1 MAKGIKKIE
10 WAGKGEIAGN
20 FSVKNPRAKIKA
32 DQFVYFKIAEWHDG
46 TTAEE
51 KKGTV
56 LWHFQTYSPR
66 KSVLK
71 LTKKG
76 DEIYGIKLAK
86 KFCGPFTYYLQTSL
100 LNSSYSKSAGL
111 LISGWCEPKII
122 SSAWA
127 TESNGEDVRKTY
139 QFTYG
144 EPLYLNLTTEG
155 LNGAN
160 NLIIEIYRRV
170 QRGKGA
176 NDDQLIKVYS
186 KTPVNNGEVNIIIKD
201 SLSWQGKITN
211 RDNLEQFY
219 IKVKDPSTNKYI
231 KDDNNDVY
239 HARYLKVK
247 NENKFVFPKIDLG
260 LSKAKVGKLKTYDKN
275 AGTCKFTKI
284 GVAYQDETDL
294 LFDEGKFLRKM
305 DPKDNFNIVEQIHY
319 DYDKW
324 DIRNDAK
331 PVLDKIADYLKEPPF
346 LPVELG
352 AHTDSRGTEEYN
364 LDLSAKRADAAV
376 KYLISKG
383 VPSHLISGK
392 GYGKTK
398 PVRTGANLSE
408 AQHQENRRTTLRF
421 KIFENNAQTL
431 VYDVV
436 VPSYKKP
443 AALKINI
450 DGFIRKGCHK
460 KKEHLNTIK
469 SFDSYEQPVTYD
481 LTENKPNS
489 IDVKLN
495 SRLPTVPKIT
505 DFFNFGRN
513 YRNIY
518 SYYLHSCT
526 YYSGTQ
532 YPSFAINAYPDI
544 VWIGH
549 FLYNYK
555 IRNWGDD
562 DDETFKDPYFFHD
575 IKTLEL
581 KNGIEQEINELTN
594 SIIGF
599 ILNFVP
605 GGWLTKEVLL
615 PYMQSQAKYYDVGLH
630 AVYDRKLEKTG
641 EELSL
646 KGGTELDFIKTDTTT
661 RRIVAFIIYEMVAI
675 GIAIDLI
682 MLYLTRGG
690 SAEAKVVK
698 VVAKAKKIS
707 DYAEKIG
714 AELVPPSIAIN
725 TGGYYKMQA
734 DRRMALIFEANIKAD
749 PLVAINFK
757 KHYTIKSLLH
767 SKLTKNET
775 DEDKQKENDKINGIL
790 SKMGKNDLTLILT
803 MSGEIALEQN
813 IQYNLLNEQYSLKD
827 KFSSF
832 VEKNNT
838 TYSKKI
844 NGTVHLEGDVS
855 RKFFEF
861 SPLETKVTANVTLDL
876 ACEAIVITEYG
887 FDKKNGRGL
896 FMTQK
901 LKFSGLKGTFKGSST
916 VQFRKRKPIG
926 YSPNDGK
933 PIDFTVLEGYTQT
946 LKTIYLFSTTPQK

>member
-20 FSVKNPRAKIKA
+20 FSVKNPRVKIKA

-46 TTAEE
+46 TSAEE
-51 KKGTV
+51 KKGNV

-127 TESNGEDVRKTY
+127 TETQGEDVRKTY
-139 QFTYG
+139 PFAYG

-155 LNGAN
+155 LNGVN

-170 QRGKGA
+170 QRGKGV
-176 NDDQLIKVYS
+176 NDDQLIKVYN
-186 KTPVNNGEVNIIIKD
+186 KIPVNNGEVNIIIKD

-211 RDNLEQFY
+211 RASPEQFY

-239 HARYLKVK
+239 HARYLNVMD
-247 NENKFVFPKIDLG
+247 ENKFVLPTIDLG

-275 AGTCKFTKI
+275 AGNCKFTKI
-284 GVAYQDETDL
+284 EVTYQDENDL
-294 LFDEGKFLRKM
+294 LFDEGKFIRKM
-305 DPKDNFNIVEQIHY
+305 DPKDDFNIVKQIHY

-331 PVLDKIADYLKEPPF
+331 PILDKIADYLKDPPF

-352 AHTDSRGTEEYN
+352 AHTDSRGTAEYN

-398 PVRTGANLSE
+398 PVRTGAHLSE

-443 AALKINI
+443 AELKINI

-460 KKEHLNTIK
+460 KKEHLNSIK
-469 SFDSYEQPVTYD
+469 SYDSYKESAVYD
-481 LTENKPNS
+481 LIEHKPNS
-489 IDVKLN
+489 IEVKLN

-505 DFFNFGRN
+505 DSFNFGKN

-549 FLYNYK
+549 FMYNYK
-555 IRNWGDD
+555 TRNWGDD

-575 IKTLEL
+575 KTLEL
-581 KNGIEQEINELTN
+581 KNGIGKEIDELKN
-594 SIIGF
+594 SIAGF
-599 ILNFVP
+599 ILSFFHEK
-605 GGWLTKEVLL
+605 WLSAKVLL
-615 PYMQSQAKYYDVGLH
+615 AYLETQSEFYDVGLH
-630 AVYDRKLEKTG
+630 AIYDRKIEKTG

-675 GIAIDLI
+675 GILIDLI
-682 MLYLTRGG
+682 MLYITRGG
-690 SAEAKVVK
+690 SAEARVVK
-698 VVAKAKKIS
+698 IAAKIKKAS
-707 DYAEKIG
+707 EYLDKIG

-725 TGGYYKMQA
+725 TGMYYKMQA
-734 DRRMALIFEANIKAD
+734 DRRMALIYEANIKAD
-749 PLVAINFK
+749 PLVAINFTK
-757 KHYTIKSLLH
+757 KYTMKSLLH
-767 SKLTKNET
+767 SKATENET
-775 DEDKQKENDKINGIL
+775 DEEKKKENDKINDIL
-790 SKMGKNDLTLILT
+790 SDMGDNDFKFTLS
-803 MSGEIALEQN
+803 MVGEVAFEKN
-813 IQYNLLNEQYSLKD
+813 IQYNSLTEQYTLKD
-827 KFSSF
+827 KFNNLPQKNIISYSNKITGTISF
-832 VEKNNT
+832 EVD
-838 TYSKKI
+838 YHKK
-844 NGTVHLEGDVS
+844 LF
-855 RKFFEF
+855 KF
-861 SPLETKVTANVTLDL
+861 SPIETKIDGTLAFSV

-887 FDKKNGRGL
+887 FDKVNGRGL
-896 FMTQK
+896 FITQK
-901 LKFSGLKGTFKGSST
+901 LKFSGLKGTFKGNIK
-916 VQFRKRKPIG
+916 VKVKKRKPIG

-933 PIDFTVLEGYTQT
+933 PINFTVLEDFTKT
-946 LKTIYLFSTTPQK
+946 LKTVYLFNTTPQK

>member
-46 TTAEE
+46 TTTEE

-56 LWHFQTYSPR
+56 LWHFQTNSPR
-66 KSVLK
+66 ESVLK

-76 DEIYGIKLAK
+76 DETYGIKLAK
-86 KFCGPFTYYLQTSL
+86 KFCGSFTYYLQTSL

-127 TESNGEDVRKTY
+127 TETKGEDVRKTHP
-139 QFTYG
+139 FTYG

-170 QRGKGA
+170 TGGNKEK
-176 NDDQLIKVYS
+176 DDQLIKVYN

-201 SLSWQGKITN
+201 SLSWRGKITN
-211 RDNLEQFY
+211 RDNPEQFY

-231 KDDNNDVY
+231 KDDNDDVY
-239 HARYLKVK
+239 HARYLRMKD
-247 NENKFVFPKIDLG
+247 ENKFDLPKIDLG

-284 GVAYQDETDL
+284 GVTYQDENDL

-443 AALKINI
+443 AGLKINI

-469 SFDSYEQPVTYD
+469 SFDSYKQPVNYD

-505 DFFNFGRN
+505 DFFDFGRN

-532 YPSFAINAYPDI
+532 YPSFAI
-544 VWIGH
+544 
-549 FLYNYK
+549 
-555 IRNWGDD
+555 
-562 DDETFKDPYFFHD
+562 
-575 IKTLEL
+575 
-581 KNGIEQEINELTN
+581 
-594 SIIGF
+594 
-599 ILNFVP
+599 
-605 GGWLTKEVLL
+605 
-615 PYMQSQAKYYDVGLH
+615 
-630 AVYDRKLEKTG
+630 
-641 EELSL
+641 
-646 KGGTELDFIKTDTTT
+646 
-661 RRIVAFIIYEMVAI
+661 
-675 GIAIDLI
+675 
-682 MLYLTRGG
+682 
-690 SAEAKVVK
+690 
-698 VVAKAKKIS
+698 
-707 DYAEKIG
+707 
-714 AELVPPSIAIN
+714 
-725 TGGYYKMQA
+725 
-734 DRRMALIFEANIKAD
+734 
-749 PLVAINFK
+749 
-757 KHYTIKSLLH
+757 
-767 SKLTKNET
+767 
-775 DEDKQKENDKINGIL
+775 
-790 SKMGKNDLTLILT
+790 
-803 MSGEIALEQN
+803 
-813 IQYNLLNEQYSLKD
+813 
-827 KFSSF
+827 
-832 VEKNNT
+832 
-838 TYSKKI
+838 
-844 NGTVHLEGDVS
+844 
-855 RKFFEF
+855 
-861 SPLETKVTANVTLDL
+861 
-876 ACEAIVITEYG
+876 
-887 FDKKNGRGL
+887 
-896 FMTQK
+896 
-901 LKFSGLKGTFKGSST
+901 
-916 VQFRKRKPIG
+916 
-926 YSPNDGK
+926 
-933 PIDFTVLEGYTQT
+933 
-946 LKTIYLFSTTPQK
+946 

>member
-122 SSAWA
+122 FSAWA
-127 TESNGEDVRKTY
+127 TETKGQDVRKTHP
-139 QFTYG
+139 FSYG
-144 EPLYLNLTTEG
+144 EPLNLTTEG
-155 LNGAN
+155 LNGVN

-170 QRGKGA
+170 QRGEGV

-186 KTPVNNGEVNIIIKD
+186 KIPVNNGEVNIIIKD

-211 RDNLEQFY
+211 RDNPEQFY

-247 NENKFVFPKIDLG
+247 DENKFDLPTIDLG
-260 LSKAKVGKLKTYDKN
+260 LSKAKVGKLKTYEKN
-275 AGTCKFTKI
+275 AGTCKFKKI
-284 GVAYQDETDL
+284 EVTYLEEKDL
-294 LFDEGKFLRKM
+294 LFDEGKFIRKM

-331 PVLDKIADYLKEPPF
+331 PILDKVAAYLKQPPF

-364 LDLSAKRADAAV
+364 LDLSSKRADAAV

-398 PVRTGANLSE
+398 PVRSGANLSE

-443 AALKINI
+443 AELKINI
-450 DGFIRKGCHK
+450 DGFIRIGCHK

-469 SFDSYEQPVTYD
+469 SFDSYKQPVTYD

-495 SRLPTVPKIT
+495 SRLSTVPKIT
-505 DFFNFGRN
+505 DFFNFGEN

-526 YYSGTQ
+526 YYSGTK

-549 FLYNYK
+549 FMYNYNISEAEK
-555 IRNWGDD
+555 P
-562 DDETFKDPYFFHD
+562 KAPYFFHD

-581 KNGIEQEINELTN
+581 KNGIQQEINELTN

-615 PYMQSQAKYYDVGLH
+615 PYMQSQAKYFDAGLH
-630 AVYDRKLEKTG
+630 AVYDRDIEKR
-641 EELSL
+641 EEPLSL
-646 KGGTELDFIKTDTTT
+646 KGTALDFIKSDTTT

-675 GIAIDLI
+675 GIVIDLL
-682 MLYLTRGG
+682 MLYVTRGG
-690 SAEAKVVK
+690 SAEAKIVK
-698 VVAKAKKIS
+698 IASKAKKN
-707 DYAEKIG
+707 K
-714 AELVPPSIAIN
+714 
-725 TGGYYKMQA
+725 
-734 DRRMALIFEANIKAD
+734 R
-749 PLVAINFK
+749 
-757 KHYTIKSLLH
+757 
-767 SKLTKNET
+767 
-775 DEDKQKENDKINGIL
+775 
-790 SKMGKNDLTLILT
+790 
-803 MSGEIALEQN
+803 
-813 IQYNLLNEQYSLKD
+813 
-827 KFSSF
+827 
-832 VEKNNT
+832 
-838 TYSKKI
+838 
-844 NGTVHLEGDVS
+844 
-855 RKFFEF
+855 
-861 SPLETKVTANVTLDL
+861 
-876 ACEAIVITEYG
+876 C
-887 FDKKNGRGL
+887 
-896 FMTQK
+896 
-901 LKFSGLKGTFKGSST
+901 
-916 VQFRKRKPIG
+916 FRQCW
-926 YSPNDGK
+926 
-933 PIDFTVLEGYTQT
+933 T
-946 LKTIYLFSTTPQK
+946 

>member
-20 FSVKNPRAKIKA
+20 FSVRNPRAKIKA

-46 TTAEE
+46 TTTEE

-56 LWHFQTYSPR
+56 LWHFQTNSPR
-66 KSVLK
+66 ESVLK

-76 DEIYGIKLAK
+76 DETYGIKLAK

-127 TESNGEDVRKTY
+127 TETKGVDVRKTHP
-139 QFTYG
+139 FTYG

-170 QRGKGA
+170 TGGKKEK
-176 NDDQLIKVYS
+176 DDQLIKVYN

-211 RDNLEQFY
+211 RDNPEQFY
-219 IKVKDPSTNKYI
+219 IKVKDSSTNKYI
-231 KDDNNDVY
+231 KDNNNDVY
-239 HARYLKVK
+239 HARYLRMKD
-247 NENKFVFPKIDLG
+247 ENKFDLPKIDLG

-284 GVAYQDETDL
+284 GVTYQDENDL

-398 PVRTGANLSE
+398 LVRTGANLSE

-469 SFDSYEQPVTYD
+469 SYDSYKESAVYD

-505 DFFNFGRN
+505 DIFNFGKN
-513 YRNIY
+513 YKNIY

-526 YYSGTQ
+526 YYSGTEH
-532 YPSFAINAYPDI
+532 PSFAINAYPDI

-549 FLYNYK
+549 FMYNYK
-555 IRNWGDD
+555 TRDWGDD
-562 DDETFKDPYFFHD
+562 DENSKDPYFFHD
-575 IKTLEL
+575 KTLEL
-581 KNGIEQEINELTN
+581 KNGIGKEIDELKN
-594 SIIGF
+594 SIAGF
-599 ILNFVP
+599 ILSFFHEK
-605 GGWLTKEVLL
+605 WISAKVLL
-615 PYMQSQAKYYDVGLH
+615 AYLETQSEFYDAGLH
-630 AVYDRKLEKTG
+630 AIYDRKIEKTG
-641 EELSL
+641 EALSL
-646 KGGTELDFIKTDTTT
+646 NEGTELDFIKTDATT

-675 GIAIDLI
+675 GIVIDLI
-682 MLYLTRGG
+682 MLYVTRGG

-698 VVAKAKKIS
+698 IAAKAKKVADALDKVGLEIIS
-707 DYAEKIG
+707 
-714 AELVPPSIAIN
+714 PSIAVN
-725 TGGYYKMQA
+725 TGIYYKMQA

-749 PLVAINFK
+749 PLIGIDFTKN
-757 KHYTIKSLLH
+757 YTIKSLLH
-767 SKLTKNET
+767 AKATKNET
-775 DEDKQKENDKINGIL
+775 DEEKKETNEAINDILSEMGENDVKF
-790 SKMGKNDLTLILT
+790 SLTIT
-803 MSGEIALEQN
+803 GDIIIQQN
-813 IQYNLLNEQYSLKD
+813 IQYNALTEQYTLKD
-827 KFSSF
+827 KFNNLPQRRIMSYSNKIKGNVSF
-832 VEKNNT
+832 EVDYHTEFF
-838 TYSKKI
+838 
-844 NGTVHLEGDVS
+844 
-855 RKFFEF
+855 KFT
-861 SPLETKVTANVTLDL
+861 PLETKIDSTLSFKID
-876 ACEAIVITEYG
+876 CEAFVITEYG
-887 FDKKNGRGL
+887 FDKINGKGL

-901 LKFSGLKGTFKGSST
+901 LKFSGLKGTFLGNASA
-916 VQFRKRKPIG
+916 KRRDKESLG
-926 YSPNDGK
+926 YSTNNGK
-933 PIDFTVLEGYTQT
+933 PIDFTVLEGFTKT
-946 LKTIYLFSTTPQK
+946 LKTIYLFDTASKK

>member
-111 LISGWCEPKII
+111 LISGLCEPKII

-127 TESNGEDVRKTY
+127 TETQGEDVRKTHP
-139 QFTYG
+139 FSYG

-155 LNGAN
+155 LNGVN

-186 KTPVNNGEVNIIIKD
+186 KIPVNNGEVNIIIKD

-211 RDNLEQFY
+211 RASPEQFY
-219 IKVKDPSTNKYI
+219 IKVKDSSTNKYI

-239 HARYLKVK
+239 HARYLNVMD
-247 NENKFVFPKIDLG
+247 ENKFVLPTIDLG
-260 LSKAKVGKLKTYDKN
+260 LSKAKVGKLKPYDKN

-284 GVAYQDETDL
+284 EVTYQDENDL
-294 LFDEGKFLRKM
+294 LFDEGKFIRKM
-305 DPKDNFNIVEQIHY
+305 DPKDDFNIVEQIHY

-331 PVLDKIADYLKEPPF
+331 PILDKIADYLKDPPF

-352 AHTDSRGTEEYN
+352 AHTDSRGTAEYN

-398 PVRTGANLSE
+398 PVRTGAHLSE

-431 VYDVV
+431 VYDVL

-443 AALKINI
+443 AELKINI

-460 KKEHLNTIK
+460 KKEHLNSIK
-469 SFDSYEQPVTYD
+469 SYDSYKESAVYD
-481 LTENKPNS
+481 LIEHKPNS
-489 IDVKLN
+489 IEVKLN
-495 SRLPTVPKIT
+495 SRLPTAPKIT
-505 DFFNFGRN
+505 DIFNFGKN

-526 YYSGTQ
+526 YYSSTEH
-532 YPSFAINAYPDI
+532 PSFAINAYPDI

-549 FLYNYK
+549 FMYNYK

-562 DDETFKDPYFFHD
+562 DETSKDPYFFHD
-575 IKTLEL
+575 KTVEL
-581 KNGIEQEINELTN
+581 KNGIAQEIKELKN
-594 SIIGF
+594 SIVGF
-599 ILNFVP
+599 ILSFFHEK
-605 GGWLTKEVLL
+605 WLMAETLMAYLET
-615 PYMQSQAKYYDVGLH
+615 QSEFYDAGLH
-630 AVYDRKLEKTG
+630 AIYDRNIEKRD
-641 EELSL
+641 EELNL
-646 KGGTELDFIKTDTTT
+646 QGTTLDFIKTDTTT
-661 RRIVAFIIYEMVAI
+661 RLVVAAIIYEMVAI
-675 GIAIDLI
+675 GIVIDLI

-690 SAEAKVVK
+690 SAEGKILKMA
-698 VVAKAKKIS
+698 AKAKRVSKYLK
-707 DYAEKIG
+707 DIG

-725 TGGYYKMQA
+725 TGMYYKMQT
-734 DRRMALIFEANIKAD
+734 DRRMALIYEANIKAD
-749 PLVAINFK
+749 PLVAINFEK
-757 KHYTIKSLLH
+757 KFTIKSLLFD
-767 SKLTKNET
+767 KETKNET
-775 DEDKQKENDKINGIL
+775 DEDWKEINENISGIL
-790 SKMGKNDLTLILT
+790 SEMGEDDIKFSLS
-803 MSGEIALEQN
+803 MVGEVGLNQN
-813 IQYNLLNEQYSLKD
+813 IQYNVLTEQYTLKD
-827 KFSSF
+827 KFNNLPQKRIISYSNKITGTISF
-832 VEKNNT
+832 ETNFT
-838 TYSKKI
+838 KK
-844 NGTVHLEGDVS
+844 L
-855 RKFFEF
+855 FLF
-861 SPLETKVTANVTLDL
+861 SPLETLVTADL
-876 ACEAIVITEYG
+876 KFNIACEAIIITEYG
-887 FDKKNGRGL
+887 FDKVSGRGL
-896 FMTQK
+896 FVTQK
-901 LKFSGLKGTFKGSST
+901 IKFSGLKGTFKGN
-916 VQFRKRKPIG
+916 VKVKVKKRKPMG
-926 YSPNDGK
+926 YSSNDGK
-933 PIDFTVLEGYTQT
+933 PKQFTVLEGYTKT
-946 LKTIYLFSTTPQK
+946 LKTIYLFNTKPQ